1 MKKAILILSLFFSLS
16 AFAREDNS
24 YHKMSLHERE
34 KVFQAISK
42 IDVLID
48 FYEEDVKKFTREESP
63 ENLREYLLSLAAM
76 RVKMKLMMRLP
87 FQLTSNLKELQE
99 MKVSLSKKSLPDLIK
114 IVESG
119 KI

>member
-1 MKKAILILSLFFSLS
+1 MKKLIFIFFLLCCSTG
-16 AFAREDNS
+16 FARDDVA
-24 YHKMSLHERE
+24 YYKMSTHERE

-42 IDVLID
+42 IDALID
-48 FYEEDVKKFTREESP
+48 FYEADVKKFTKEESP
-63 ENLREYLLSLAAM
+63 EILREYLLSLAAM
-76 RVKMKLMMRLP
+76 RVRMKLMMRLP

-99 MKVSLSKKSLPDLIK
+99 MKVSLSKKSLDDLVK